1 MSTPTETT
9 MRLNMPQ
16 WQGGN
21 DHGYHFGSQL
31 LAWLAPAA
39 QGAVETVP
47 VPEPK
52 PGETLAVENGI
63 LGRAAL
69 VRQAR
74 AARQAIEKHRP
85 DRIVTSEAIASSIL
99 RLLPT

>member
-1 MSTPTETT
+1 MSIEKEMTL
-9 MRLNMPQ
+9 RLILPQ

-21 DHGYHFGSQL
+21 VHDYYFGSQL
-31 LAWLAPAA
+31 LAWLAPEAN
-39 QGAVETVP
+39 GPVEIVP

-52 PGETLAVENGI
+52 TGETLEVENGI

-69 VRQAR
+69 VQQAR

-85 DRIVTSEAIASSIL
+85 DRIGLLSSASVMTTYL
-99 RLLPT
+99 